1 MFQNVLGRWPFKNQI
16 KDRIVK
22 AKSKGMSYF
31 FFACVQTSWRVGF
44 GRFVAFR
51 QRVIFFFFLNFPAV
65 ILIAFINWRII
76 SWKVYLLNIQ
86 ILLFPVRS
94 DCWDPDSSTPK
105 KLQAVDRFHSYG
117 HHSQPRLYEGRF
129 QFAFYEGCLKLHVM
143 RECIWI
149 KQTNPKILFF
159 ELRGSKKFLPQFH
172 DI

>member
-22 AKSKGMSYF
+22 AKSKGMSF
-31 FFACVQTSWRVGF
+31 FFRMYSNKLAGWIWQILLPSGSVSS
-44 GRFVAFR
+44 
-51 QRVIFFFFLNFPAV
+51 FFFFFFPAV

-94 DCWDPDSSTPK
+94 DCWDPDSSTPE

-117 HHSQPRLYEGRF
+117 HHSQARLYEGRF

-159 ELRGSKKFLPQFH
+159 ELRRSKKFLPQFH

>member
-22 AKSKGMSYF
+22 AKSKGMPF
-31 FFACVQTSWRVGF
+31 FCSHVFKQAGGLDLADLLPSGSVS
-44 GRFVAFR
+44 
-51 QRVIFFFFLNFPAV
+51 FFFFFFNFPAV

-94 DCWDPDSSTPK
+94 DCWDPDSSTPE